1 MPDDK
6 DRLGEKLREAERARE
21 DQYFA
26 QRDRELVEKMKQ
38 SKEADAEAQARAAA
52 KARCPKC
59 GEPLRPRTEHE
70 ITIDECPACGGVWF
84 DKGEFEALAKRENEG
99 WLARL
104 WRPRT
109 E

>member
-1 MPDDK
+1 MPDEK
-6 DRLGEKLREAERARE
+6 DRLGEKLREAERGRE

-26 QRDRELVEKMKQ
+26 QRDRELVEKLKRE
-38 SKEADAEAQARAAA
+38 KEAELEAQARAAA

-70 ITIDECPACGGVWF
+70 ITVDECPACGGVWL
-84 DKGEFEALAKRENEG
+84 DKGEFEALAQRETEG
-99 WLARL
+99 LFAWL
-104 WRPRT
+104 WRTRT